1 MDLST
6 PQRFK
11 RIRERG
17 SPNEEIKISK
27 VRLNGIGSNNVDDE
41 NDGENTENE
50 DIFNNEEMENPP
62 DDDNGV
68 ARFLTPPRR
77 SSPNGAGGASAAGF
91 YDERMDEDVD
101 AAEGENSDASK
112 MRDIVV

>member
-11 RIRERG
+11 RIRDRG

-27 VRLNGIGSNNVDDE
+27 VRLNGIGSNSVDD
-41 NDGENTENE
+41 ENTENE

-62 DDDNGV
+62 DNDNDNGA